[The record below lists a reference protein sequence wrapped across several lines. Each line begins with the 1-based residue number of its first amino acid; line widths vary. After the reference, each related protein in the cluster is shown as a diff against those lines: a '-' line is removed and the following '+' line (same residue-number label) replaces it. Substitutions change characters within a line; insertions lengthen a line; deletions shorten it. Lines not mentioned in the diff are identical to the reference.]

1 MSFWSKVMINKYF
14 LHQKSSLIYND
25 ILLFT
30 LLFYLN
36 NLFFLSILN
45 FISCGVFLFVF
56 LILIF
61 SKLKGKFILKKYYF
75 LKEKRNEEIYFFFK
89 YLID

>member
-25 ILLFT
+25 ILL
-30 LLFYLN
+30 LLYFFYLN
-36 NLFFLSILN
+36 NLFFINFRLN
-45 FISCGVFLFVF
+45 FMWGFLFIF
-56 LILIF
+56 LIFIF
-61 SKLKGKFILKKYYF
+61 SKLKGKFILKEYYF
-75 LKEKRNEEIYFFFK
+75 LKEKWNEEIYFLK